1 MLLLQPLG
9 RKGVGAW
16 EQSQFTAWAANSQ
29 HSPLGVG
36 TIVTTPTPQPT
47 RSPHPQAAKRIPS
60 HLAPGSCTPKG
71 RMESG
76 GGVIPPPG
84 PFALRLVRRQR
95 LAIPLPHPRGPR
107 LLAPSPLPL
116 AVNCLK
122 DKCSHPQGSS
132 LHPKNLLLGLP
143 TIG

>member
-76 GGVIPPPG
+76 GGSYRPQ
-84 PFALRLVRRQR
+84 A
-95 LAIPLPHPRGPR
+95 PLP
-107 LLAPSPLPL
+107 S
-116 AVNCLK
+116 
-122 DKCSHPQGSS
+122 DW
-132 LHPKNLLLGLP
+132 
-143 TIG
+143 